1 LILTKGSL
9 DRSAHN
15 PQFTPRQILVFNN
28 LKRIPMRQAT
38 FEDKDIVVDILVQ
51 SFQDNRSVNY
61 IIPQG
66 HSREKRSRRL
76 MRYSFDYC
84 QLFGQVFLSDDNKAC
99 ALLVYPDKK
108 KISLKSIGLDINL
121 AFGAIGLPRIRR
133 ALRRES
139 IINALHPNPQI
150 SYLWFIGVI
159 PTDQNQGKGSD
170 LMNQIVQHNKDLKR
184 EIFLETS
191 TEQNISFYRK
201 FGFQIYKELD
211 FGYKLYC
218 LKRV

>member
-1 LILTKGSL
+1 
-9 DRSAHN
+9 
-15 PQFTPRQILVFNN
+15 
-28 LKRIPMRQAT
+28 MRQAT
-38 FEDKDIVVDILVQ
+38 FEDKNTVVDILAR

-61 IIPQG
+61 IIAQD
-66 HSREKRSRRL
+66 HSRNKRLRRL
-76 MRYSFDYC
+76 MQYSFDYC
-84 QLFGQVFLSDDNKAC
+84 QLFGQIFLSDDKKAC

-108 KISLKSIGLDINL
+108 KTSLKSIALDIKL
-121 AFGAIGLPRIRR
+121 AFGAIGIPRITR

-159 PTDQNQGKGSD
+159 PSDQNKGKGSD
-170 LMNQIVQHNKDLKR
+170 LMNQIVEQNKDLNR

-191 TEQNISFYRK
+191 TEKNIPFYRK